1 MSIILAQTDT
11 TVGFLSADAKLL
23 EEVKLRPLGKQFLKV
38 YPSFK
43 AFSADKNR
51 VPQKYKN
58 FARRAKKTTFI
69 IKNRAS
75 RVVKENPHLLV
86 LQKYPWLYS
95 TSANKSGYEFDK
107 DFCIQKSDIII
118 EDSRGLRE
126 TAPSTLYKLSNTKRR
141 KIR

>member
-11 TVGFLSADAKLL
+11 TVGFLSADASLL
-23 EEVKLRPLGKQFLKV
+23 EEVKSRPFGKEFLKV
-38 YPSFK
+38 YPSFN
-43 AFSADKNR
+43 AFGADGNR

-58 FARRAKKTTFI
+58 FVRRSEKTTFI

-75 RVVKENPHLLV
+75 RIVKNNPHLQV

-95 TSANKSGYEFDK
+95 TSANKSGHGFNK
-107 DFCIQKSDIII
+107 DFCIQKSDIIV
-118 EDSRGLRE
+118 EDCRGFYE
-126 TAPSTLYKLSNTKRR
+126 TTPSILYKISHTNIK